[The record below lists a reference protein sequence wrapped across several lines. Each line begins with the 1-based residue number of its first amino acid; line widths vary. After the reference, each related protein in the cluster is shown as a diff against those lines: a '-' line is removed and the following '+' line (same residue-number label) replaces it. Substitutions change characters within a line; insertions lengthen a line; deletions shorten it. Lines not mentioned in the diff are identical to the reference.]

1 MRSPGLIILLIVLL
15 LVGFAGCSGC
25 TTYNTLVRQEAA
37 VEQAWADVEAQ
48 YQRRAD
54 LVPSLVNTVQGAA
67 DFERTTLNEV
77 TQARARAQQVTVS
90 PDDLDDP
97 EAISNYAN
105 AQAALAGSVGRLINV
120 VTEAY
125 PQLGATAAF
134 RDLQAQLEG
143 TENRINTARTRYNES
158 VREFNTTARSFPA
171 NIWAGIFGK
180 TAKAPFEAAEGTE
193 EAPEVD
199 FDFSS

>member
-1 MRSPGLIILLIVLL
+1 MRSPGAIALLVILLLL
-15 LVGFAGCSGC
+15 GFAGCAGC
-25 TTYNTLVRQEAA
+25 STYNTLVQKEAT

-67 DFERTTLNEV
+67 DFERSTFTEV
-77 TQARARAQQVTVS
+77 TEARSRAQSVNLS

-97 EAISNYAN
+97 QAIRNFSEA
-105 AQAALAGSVGRLINV
+105 QTALAGSVGRLINV

-125 PQLGATAAF
+125 PDLRATEAF

-143 TENRINTARTRYNES
+143 TENRINTSRTRYNEV
-158 VREFNTTARSFPA
+158 VRDYNATARSFPT
-171 NIWAGIFGK
+171 NIVAGIFGK
-180 TAKAPFEAAEGTE
+180 GPKAPFEAAEGSET
-193 EAPEVD
+193 APEVD
-199 FDFSS
+199 FNFES